1 MTFTPPKQD
10 RSRLS
15 TDAFLD
21 ALEACLNTTG
31 MTRTTIEQVAERAQL
46 GRAAFLRRFG
56 SKREAVLVLYDRY
69 ANQCVTELDR
79 MRATVDNCAAAEDF
93 LTSLYAATEQME
105 LAHFGLNLA
114 MHQDFADELETAAGT
129 KRVFYAFLG
138 IMEKLQDRF
147 LPPEAKSAEGRF
159 AASQLIITLS
169 LNYTLRAMPGM
180 PRDAGRRHALMGQIA
195 WLALRQ
201 PAAPM

>member
-1 MTFTPPKQD
+1 
-10 RSRLS
+10 
-15 TDAFLD
+15 
-21 ALEACLNTTG
+21 

-56 SKREAVLVLYDRY
+56 SKRQAVLLLYDRY
-69 ANQCVTELDR
+69 ADQCVTELDSLR
-79 MRATVDNCAAAEDF
+79 SVIGSFASAEAF
-93 LTSLYAATEQME
+93 LTNLYAATEQMQ

-129 KRVFYAFLG
+129 KRVFYAFLA
-138 IMEKLQDRF
+138 IMEQLQDRF

-169 LNYTLRAMPGM
+169 LNYILRAMPGL
-180 PRDAGRRHALMGQIA
+180 PRETDRRHALMGQIA

-201 PAAPM
+201 PAAPI

>member
-10 RSRLS
+10 RSRQS

-69 ANQCVTELDR
+69 ADQCVTELDR
-79 MRATVDNCAAAEDF
+79 LRTVVGSFATAEAF
-93 LTSLYAATEQME
+93 LTSLYAGAEQMQ

-114 MHQDFADELETAAGT
+114 MNQDFADELETAAGT

-138 IMEKLQDRF
+138 IMEQLQDMF
-147 LPPEAKSAEGRF
+147 LPPETKNAEARF
-159 AASQLIITLS
+159 AASQLIITVS
-169 LNYTLRAMPGM
+169 LNYTLRAMPGL
-180 PRDAGRRHALMGQIA
+180 PREAGRRHALMGQIA

-201 PAAPM
+201 PAAPK

>member
-10 RSRLS
+10 RSRQS

-21 ALEACLNTTG
+21 ALEACLNSTG

-69 ANQCVTELDR
+69 ADQCETELDR
-79 MRATVDNCAAAEDF
+79 FGMGIGSYMTAEAF
-93 LTSLYAATEQME
+93 LTDLYAGTEQMQ

-114 MHQDFADELETAAGT
+114 MNQDFAEELETAAGT
-129 KRVFYAFLG
+129 KRVFHGFLA

-147 LPPEAKSAEGRF
+147 LPPEAKSVEGRF
-159 AASQLIITLS
+159 AASQLIITIS
-169 LNYTLRAMPGM
+169 LNYTLRATPGL

-201 PAAPM
+201 PAAPK